1 MEVQDSRIAT
11 HEFQFSPGG
20 TVTGYRVQSKVV
32 PISELMMNTNKT
44 QTKRSLARLAGQRE
58 KLGVWRERDAPTSA
72 VEVGRPALA
81 SLDPNVAW
89 TEQLAQE
96 LGLDNSTTDMQAL
109 ATKQQPISSVL
120 VATKK
125 TSKKL
130 GFNFSFG
137 FGKTTSATVVG
148 VENYLDPDWLEKYV
162 STATP
167 EQMDAYIVANLST
180 ATPAV
185 ASLKE
190 EQEATTGKYAAL
202 VVDTK
207 EVADATEVRFQQ
219 MLAAHCTA
227 MYSHRAIC
235 PY

>member
-1 MEVQDSRIAT
+1 MIRRYRVQ
-11 HEFQFSPGG
+11 
-20 TVTGYRVQSKVV
+20 TVTGSNHSTVV
-32 PISELMMNTNKT
+32 PISELMMNNNKT
-44 QTKRSLARLAGQRE
+44 QAKRSLGRLGRRQRK
-58 KLGVWRERDAPTSA
+58 KLGAWRERDVPASA
-72 VEVGRPALA
+72 VEVSRPALA

-96 LGLDNSTTDMQAL
+96 LGLDDSTTDLQAL
-109 ATKQQPISSVL
+109 ATKQQPISS
-120 VATKK
+120 
-125 TSKKL
+125 S
-130 GFNFSFG
+130 FSFG
-137 FGKTTSATVVG
+137 FAKTTSATVVG

-190 EQEATTGKYAAL
+190 EQEATTGEYAAL

-207 EVADATEVRFQQ
+207 EVADPTKVRFQQ
-219 MLAAHCTA
+219 MLAAQCTA